1 MIGLGGAADDF
12 NLMDGAPL
20 LLCLTVL
27 QAAFVCSLLIFLVS
41 FGSGAV
47 GFDDELQESGG
58 FQLDDESQ
66 VSFSLSLPLSV
77 SLPLYQSLLD
87 HRCRMIP
94 ATAWSTSLCTRRTVR
109 NRENTRARTHTRNT
123 DAALLLTVKLHSTNR
138 YHVYT
143 AASMSW
149 TKRTWTLSPSLRL
162 ALSATVRLSWCAHR
176 RQTRK

>member
-27 QAAFVCSLLIFLVS
+27 QAAFVCSLLIFLAS

-66 VSFSLSLPLSV
+66 VSLSLSPPLPPLS
-77 SLPLYQSLLD
+77 
-87 HRCRMIP
+87 M
-94 ATAWSTSLCTRRTVR
+94 
-109 NRENTRARTHTRNT
+109 
-123 DAALLLTVKLHSTNR
+123 
-138 YHVYT
+138 
-143 AASMSW
+143 
-149 TKRTWTLSPSLRL
+149 SPSLFISHCSITD
-162 ALSATVRLSWCAHR
+162 AE
-176 RQTRK
+176 